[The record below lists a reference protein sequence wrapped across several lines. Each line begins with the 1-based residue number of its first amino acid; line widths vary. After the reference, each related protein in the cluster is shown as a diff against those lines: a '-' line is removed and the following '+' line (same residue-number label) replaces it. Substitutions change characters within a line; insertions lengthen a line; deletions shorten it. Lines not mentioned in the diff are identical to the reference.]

1 MAGSPGSRWPS
12 GARTAGR
19 ILLAAPAARGLLLM
33 GLLVAAP
40 VLARAE
46 DEGDAPFPDAE
57 RAAAALGSTREA
69 RRAAARSC
77 LRTAD
82 IPPDRATRVARA
94 LARALAVARD
104 TDRPDERR
112 ELVELLTRVDD
123 PLALD
128 ALLAHLD
135 PEEEPDER
143 VWAAAVDGIATR
155 ADDAAL
161 ARALVTSV
169 ADDDAPPLARAL
181 RLELLGSLHHP
192 AATLRLLLPRA
203 GETWPEAATRARA
216 LAKQPT
222 SQRLEG
228 LVALLGHEALGVR
241 RVAWEGLSRATG
253 WNLPAEHEVWKEAF
267 LHPPQ
272 EEAEGRYAKQR
283 PVHVPRYYGIPIPR
297 PGSAVVFCLDVSQS
311 MYGRGI
317 DLARAHLHRTIH
329 DLPATHRFAIAA
341 FHTGVRVFADR
352 LVESHPVQKARALA
366 WLDALD
372 TTAYTNMIEALDWAY
387 GLAGRGPAARDP
399 AETLDAVFLL
409 SDGAPNR
416 GRITDEKRLVE
427 VVRAYAAG
435 DLPLNTIGAGE
446 EVFPLLQAMATAG
459 GGQFV
464 DAFE

>member
-1 MAGSPGSRWPS
+1 MLA
-12 GARTAGR
+12 AL
-19 ILLAAPAARGLLLM
+19 LLAVPRAASAEEVGPAA
-33 GLLVAAP
+33 
-40 VLARAE
+40 
-46 DEGDAPFPDAE
+46 FPDAE
-57 RAAAALGSTREA
+57 RAAAALASTNEA
-69 RRAAARSC
+69 RRAAARAA
-77 LRTAD
+77 LRTVD
-82 IPPDRATRVARA
+82 IPADRTTRVARA
-94 LARALAVARD
+94 LSRALSVARD
-104 TDRPDERR
+104 TDRPDERL
-112 ELVELLTRVDD
+112 ELVDLLTRVDD
-123 PLALD
+123 ALALE

-143 VWAAAVDGIATR
+143 IWAAAVDGIARR

-169 ADDDAPPLARAL
+169 ADEDAPPLARAL
-181 RLELLGSLHHP
+181 RLELLGALHHP

-216 LAKQPT
+216 LARQPT
-222 SQRLEG
+222 PERLEG
-228 LVALLGHEALGVR
+228 LVTLLGHEALGVR

-253 WNLPAEHEVWKEAF
+253 WNLAAEREVWEEAF
-267 LHPPQ
+267 RTPP
-272 EEAEGRYAKQR
+272 EDDAEAGRYAKAR
-283 PVHVPRYYGIPIPR
+283 PVHVPHYYGIPIPR

-329 DLPATHRFAIAA
+329 DLPASHRFAIAA

-387 GLAGRGPAARDP
+387 GLAGRGPLARDP

-416 GRITDEKRLVE
+416 GRITDGKRLVE
-427 VVRAYAAG
+427 AVRAYAGG

-446 EVFPLLQAMATAG
+446 EVFPLLQGMAAAG
-459 GGQFV
+459 GGTFV